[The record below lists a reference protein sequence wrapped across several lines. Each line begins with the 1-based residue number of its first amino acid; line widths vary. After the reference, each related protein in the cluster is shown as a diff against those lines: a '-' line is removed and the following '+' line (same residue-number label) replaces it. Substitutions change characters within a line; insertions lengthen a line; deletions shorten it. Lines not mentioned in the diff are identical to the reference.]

1 MSFPTH
7 PLVGATGGDMV
18 QGKKPTKDDVLH
30 HLRHAILTQKLQPGA
45 DLDEARLSEE
55 WQLSRTPLREVL
67 RQLAG
72 EGFVDIRANRGAR
85 VAEMSH
91 RTLRDFFLAAPMI
104 YGAILRLAA
113 QNARPLQIAALKEA
127 QVAFKTALRGGDIAT
142 RALANNHFHDVTGQM
157 AGNIYLLPSFQR
169 LLIDHARISMTFFR
183 PQDAQMV
190 ENLSAASDQHDAII
204 AAIEAGDEDAAAGLA
219 IAHWN
224 LSRDRIEQ
232 FVMPAGLDLQLGTG
246 AAPA

>member
-1 MSFPTH
+1 M
-7 PLVGATGGDMV
+7 AQD
-18 QGKKPTKDDVLH
+18 KKYSKEHVLH
-30 HLRHAILTQKLQPGA
+30 HLRHAILTQDLQPGA

-55 WQLSRTPLREVL
+55 WHLSRTPLREVL

-72 EGFVDIRANRGAR
+72 EGFVEIRTNRGAR

-91 RTLRDFFLAAPMI
+91 KTLRDFFLAAPMI

-113 QNARPLQIAALKEA
+113 QNAKPSQIAALKDA
-127 QVAFKTALRGGDIAT
+127 QSAFKAALRGGDIAA

-157 AGNIYLLPSFQR
+157 AGNVYLLPSFQR

-183 PQDAQMV
+183 PQDAEME
-190 ENLSAASDQHDAII
+190 ENLTSASDQHDAII
-204 AAIEAGDEDAAAGLA
+204 AAIEAADDDAAADLA

-224 LSRDRIEQ
+224 LSRGRIEQ

-246 AAPA
+246 TAPE